1 MIITAYEYILSI
13 KMLRKHV
20 DEDSVFR
27 NYYPSIVQDVY
38 TRYAEEYFKANF
50 FNKDDEFCPKESLNE
65 YELQLFQHHI
75 AFIETIEGTCY
86 FMGYK
91 LLK

>member
-1 MIITAYEYILSI
+1 MWQGI
-13 KMLRKHV
+13 
-20 DEDSVFR
+20 FR
-27 NYYPSIVQDVY
+27 THDICSEKK
-38 TRYAEEYFKANF
+38 TE
-50 FNKDDEFCPKESLNE
+50 DDEFCPKESLNE